1 MRKILVL
8 TMLFALVLGLSF
20 SVKPVR
26 ADVIIDFGTFG
37 IPGGTVSYSGGAN
50 PMIGAEIPIGVV
62 WGDGTPSHPTP
73 PTFPVT
79 ANLNIPPTGT
89 GVLAFQTGN
98 FSSID
103 IYGIYHFGVGG
114 SLAIMGAVPDAQIA
128 NTTLMS
134 ATSTVSGT
142 FDPGIG
148 SIAIIVG
155 SDTKNEGLLAW
166 FGLADDTPFVF
177 SGSIHVKN
185 IEIGQR
191 DSFTSTAS
199 GSTDIKNTV
208 VPEPA
213 TMLLLGSG
221 LIGLAGF
228 ARKRFKK

>member
-1 MRKILVL
+1 
-8 TMLFALVLGLSF
+8 
-20 SVKPVR
+20 
-26 ADVIIDFGTFG
+26 
-37 IPGGTVSYSGGAN
+37 
-50 PMIGAEIPIGVV
+50 
-62 WGDGTPSHPTP
+62 
-73 PTFPVT
+73 
-79 ANLNIPPTGT
+79 
-89 GVLAFQTGN
+89 
-98 FSSID
+98 
-103 IYGIYHFGVGG
+103 
-114 SLAIMGAVPDAQIA
+114 MGAVPDAQIA